1 MNTATLSLI
10 LIGSLIQML
19 QAICNRFFFYMEDGT
34 PTIPLVPTLDMV
46 YQYIIIFLFLC
57 AFIVSVINMIIKN
70 NESIFSKFLLTVIS
84 TALFLANLT
93 YLHWFY

>member
-10 LIGSLIQML
+10 LIGSLMQML
-19 QAICNRFFFYMEDGT
+19 QAICVRFFFFMEDGT
-34 PTIPLVPTLDMV
+34 PKMPLVPTLDIV
-46 YQYIIIFLFLC
+46 LQYILIILFLF

-70 NESIFSKFLLTVIS
+70 NESLFSKFLLTVIS